1 MTLAKISLYCIL
13 KTGQSCNA
21 IPCFFLKIPNKM
33 SYYAMNFKIYLQP
46 SFKAIAGKGK
56 KRGEQK
62 FEYLESE
69 VSFLDKLH
77 FS

>member
-1 MTLAKISLYCIL
+1 
-13 KTGQSCNA
+13 
-21 IPCFFLKIPNKM
+21 
-33 SYYAMNFKIYLQP
+33 MNFKIYLQP